1 MSNWKEV
8 ENIASDEERQKAY
21 LTGVGDYGGN
31 DQDNEITIRQTIM
44 PSEE

>member
-1 MSNWKEV
+1 MSNWSEIKE
-8 ENIASDEERQKAY
+8 IASDEERQKAY

-31 DQDNEITIRQTIM
+31 DQDNETIRQTAM

>member
-1 MSNWKEV
+1 MSNWQEIT
-8 ENIASDEERQKAY
+8 EIPSDEERQKAY

-31 DQDNEITIRQTIM
+31 DQTKEVIRQTVL